1 MTSLLLHCSL
11 EEFEQLKN
19 SAFMSNKFPACEANP
34 GSATGFTLPSIWKA
48 MYVDLAPRPACDSFA
63 EPTHVRTC
71 VGGHLGHCVVMSLST
86 TILLALIAI
95 VTATG
100 ETGE

>member
-34 GSATGFTLPSIWKA
+34 GSATGFTLSSIIWKA
-48 MYVDLAPRPACDSFA
+48 MYVDLAPPPTFA

-71 VGGHLGHCVVMSLST
+71 VGGRLGHCAMMSLSIT
-86 TILLALIAI
+86 TLLALIAI